1 MPEEK
6 PLSYEDFL
14 SLAASAGIDGSGSHG
29 QELFAFVQ
37 NTLLGLKP
45 LQQIGVT
52 GTEPDMAF
60 IPPSD

>member
-6 PLSYEDFL
+6 PLAYEAFL
-14 SLAASAGIDGSGSHG
+14 SLAAAAGIDVSGSHG

-45 LQQIGVT
+45 LQQIDVAGA
-52 GTEPDMAF
+52 EPDMAF